1 MDFPFIPRSE
11 ALELLEEDMRTGE
24 SRGEFLAEIGS
35 SYFYGGASSSDA
47 SFLASM
53 DLAQREQEFA
63 MSEEG
68 ERYFARLSAARLY
81 DDLASIRLSEWD
93 VPELVVNPVGGY
105 VASDG
110 IAAGQWM
117 IPSASYAHDPFT
129 MLYGR
134 EVGRKFSPHHSDDIP
149 F

>member
-1 MDFPFIPRSE
+1 MDFPLIPRSE
-11 ALELLEEDMRTGE
+11 ALALLEEAEYADE
-24 SRGEFLAEIGS
+24 ARGEFLAEQGS

-63 MSEEG
+63 QSEEG

-81 DDLASIRLSEWD
+81 DDLAGVRLSEWD
-93 VPELVVNPVGGY
+93 ISEFV
-105 VASDG
+105 DG
-110 IAAGQWM
+110 K
-117 IPSASYAHDPFT
+117 PSYAHDPFT

-134 EVGRKFSPHHSDDIP
+134 EVGRKFSPHHSDDNP